1 MRARSHQR
9 IGFSL
14 LEVMIALTVGG
25 VAVALAAALL
35 RATADQSAMTS
46 EQARS
51 VNTDAVGERV
61 IRRLVGQM
69 EWSRTGDPP
78 PSGTSRRMQ
87 FVSWCDVATG
97 WQERCLVELELP
109 REGYGG
115 IIARSSVGGA
125 QRLMPGRPVTAI
137 IYLVSSSGGG
147 EWANRWLDATS
158 LPRAV
163 GLEVGSDTLIVRLG
177 DRG

>member
-1 MRARSHQR
+1 MRARSDQR

-25 VAVALAAALL
+25 LAVALAAALL
-35 RATADQSAMTS
+35 RATADQSAMIS

-69 EWSRTGDPP
+69 EWSRTGEPP
-78 PSGTSRRMQ
+78 PSGTRRRTQ

-109 REGYGG
+109 QEDYGG
-115 IIARSSVGGA
+115 IIARSAAGGT
-125 QRLMPGRPVTAI
+125 QRLISGRPVTAI
-137 IYLVSSSGGG
+137 LYLVSSSGGG
-147 EWANRWLDATS
+147 EWVDRWLDATS

-163 GLEVGSDTLIVRLG
+163 GLEVGSDTLILRVG

>member
-1 MRARSHQR
+1 MRDRCHRR

-25 VAVALAAALL
+25 AAVALAAALL
-35 RATADQSAMTS
+35 RATADQSAMAS
-46 EQARS
+46 EQVRS
-51 VNTDAVGERV
+51 VNIDAVGERV

-69 EWSRTGDPP
+69 EWSRTGDPL
-78 PSGTSRRMQ
+78 PSGTGNRMQ
-87 FVSWCDVATG
+87 FVSWCDVAAG
-97 WQERCLVELELP
+97 WQERCFVDLELP
-109 REGYGG
+109 PEGDGG
-115 IIARSSVGGA
+115 VIARFSAGGA
-125 QRLMPGRPVTAI
+125 QRLMSGRPVTAI
-137 IYLVSSSGGG
+137 LYRVSSSGG
-147 EWANRWLDATS
+147 EAWTDRWLDATS